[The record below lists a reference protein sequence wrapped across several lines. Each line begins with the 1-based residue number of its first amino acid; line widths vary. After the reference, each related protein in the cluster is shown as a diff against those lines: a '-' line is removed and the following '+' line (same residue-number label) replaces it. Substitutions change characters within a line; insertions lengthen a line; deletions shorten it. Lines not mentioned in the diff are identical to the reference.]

1 MSAKSYEEW
10 LREQGITYP
19 GLTGAKD
26 DLSDSYD
33 TMRDYAQQLLESSN
47 KAAESAYQKSAVGA
61 NNRYLLYTGKYGNT
75 AESLANRGLSN
86 SGYAQYLTDRAYG
99 RMIDEQ
105 LAARALESQSKNA
118 ARSAYDQTMMDITQ
132 REMTDMD
139 KLEQGQK
146 NAYSTLLQR
155 VNSGEFNDFSQ
166 ISQLGLGANLT
177 SDQMETLYGAF
188 VTSSDNKRTSAF
200 ETALNNINSGA
211 YTSFEQVQQAT
222 AGSNLTPEQMGT
234 LSSAFAKH
242 SEEIERADL
251 ASKAQ
256 AAAARGD
263 DATYLKYSISAGT
276 MTRREASSYAKSAM
290 LSAINDED
298 SKNLHLILEQYVKSG
313 VMTAEDKSAVQEA
326 LYNDLR
332 SSGRSLFSDANGD
345 RLSQLEI
352 DQLLDDIK
360 NIGLLDTI
368 QLENLRRASIDAVE
382 LSARDEEQQWV
393 KGSNGQTS
401 AAASGTAVNTVYVP
415 SNNATATV
423 RKQQGAI
430 SVQWNGGSMITT
442 KAAGE
447 DVSSAAKRAGLKNN
461 SVFKYNG
468 GYYAYVDGVAY
479 EINPTASL
487 KSASMKKIT

>member
-211 YTSFEQVQQAT
+211 YTSFDQVKQAVSGANLT
-222 AGSNLTPEQMGT
+222 AGQTNT
-234 LSSAFAKH
+234 LKTAFEKM
-242 SEEIERADL
+242 DYGQ
-251 ASKAQ
+251 KAQ
-256 AAAARGD
+256 TALNSGD
-263 DATYLKYSISAGT
+263 QALYLKYSVSSGT

-290 LSAINDED
+290 LSAINDENI
-298 SKNLHLILEQYVKSG
+298 KNLHLILEQYVKSG

-332 SSGRSLFSDANGD
+332 SSGRSLFRDANGD
-345 RLSQLEI
+345 RISQSEI

-382 LSARDEEQQWV
+382 LSALDEEQKWLE
-393 KGSNGQTS
+393 GRNGQTA
-401 AAASGTAVNTVYVP
+401 AAASGTDGNTVYVP

-430 SVQWNGGSMITT
+430 LVQWNGGSMITT

-479 EINPTASL
+479 EINPTKSL
-487 KSASMKKIT
+487 KSASMKKSLK